1 MEKFNGLKITFFNDS
16 WGISSHGERSQVVV
30 SISNG
35 VPSVESVYFAASGN
49 DVKEKF
55 NENDAVQSLLL
66 NEYTM
71 PAGGQVIITNLEDDY
86 PPLFWCDYT
95 SHEWALMED
104 PLIEGLVDS
113 AGEITKETI
122 NLLLEIFH
130 KAFEKDVWC

>member
-16 WGISSHGERSQVVV
+16 WGISSQGERSHVVV

-35 VPSVESVYFAASGN
+35 IPSVESVYFAALGN

-55 NENDAVQSLLL
+55 NENDSVQSLAL

-71 PAGGQVIITNLEDDY
+71 TAGYVTITNLEDDD
-86 PPLFWCDYT
+86 LFFADYM
-95 SHEWALMED
+95 SNEWSLMED

-113 AGEITKETI
+113 AGEITKETV

-130 KAFEKDVWC
+130 KAFEKDVWLSA